1 MAVSYNKCNGSS
13 PAAEQS
19 TEVMLKRLF
28 LVLFL
33 GVSAIAV
40 SAERAPAKVVAT
52 IGGDDVY
59 SLLPVGKIPA
69 VDNPEYLSGEEANAQ
84 MKPEEPVLGLVVG
97 DAARAYSLW
106 QLDAHEIVNDTFE
119 GRPIAA
125 TW

>member
-1 MAVSYNKCNGSS
+1 M
-13 PAAEQS
+13 
-19 TEVMLKRLF
+19 KRFF

-33 GVSAIAV
+33 GFATFSMSADRPP
-40 SAERAPAKVVAT
+40 AEVVAT

-69 VDNPEYLSGEEANAQ
+69 IDDPEFLSGEEANAQ
-84 MKPEEPVLGLVVG
+84 MKPEEPVLGVVSG
-97 DAARAYSLW
+97 DSARAYSLW